1 MNIRFTILLV
11 VILVVIGGTVWI
23 TQREP
28 DGDTR
33 NIKDWAW
40 KVELEDLQRIAITHE
55 DTSVAYSREGRGWVI
70 EGEDGDTIPVYQPKW
85 GGKALI
91 VSGPRPSRTLDETV
105 EDPSLYGLEPVA
117 TTVGVTDRSG
127 QQVVF
132 ELGAVTPDGNNQ
144 YVRLDDNSLHTL
156 PKIWGEVVV
165 SLATRP
171 PYTPPF
177 ISVLGDEEVVEMRVQ
192 VRDDATDI
200 TAEAVYLLTGL
211 GEGEAEAGVPEQWIL
226 VEGAGVLVNE
236 RWDGLAS
243 GLGDAALEAG
253 EETFESVPD
262 FESKDWTVRL
272 DVRNRQD
279 VELAY
284 FVYSATSDP
293 ARRYFWPSGD
303 ETLSTVDGEWVDAL
317 VTLAEEPTVNE
328 APPGATG

>member
-1 MNIRFTILLV
+1 MNIRFTVLLV

-40 KVELEDLQRIAITHE
+40 KVELEDLQRIAIQHE
-55 DTSVAYSREGRGWVI
+55 DTSVAYSREGRGWHI
-70 EGEDGDTIPVYQPKW
+70 EGEDGTDIPVYQPKW

-91 VSGPRPSRTLDETV
+91 VSGPRPSRTLDETI
-105 EDPSLYGLEPVA
+105 EDPSLYGLDPVT
-117 TTVGVTDRSG
+117 TTVEVTDRSG

-156 PKIWGEVVV
+156 PRIWGEVVV

-171 PYTPPF
+171 PYRPPF
-177 ISVLGDEEVVEMRVQ
+177 ISVLDDEEVVEFRVQ
-192 VRDDATDI
+192 VRDDATAI

-211 GEGEAEAGVPEQWIL
+211 GEGEAEAGVPEQWIF
-226 VEGAGVLVNE
+226 VEGDGVLVNE
-236 RWDGLAS
+236 RWNGLTS
-243 GLGDAALEAG
+243 GLGDAGLEAG

-284 FVYSATSDP
+284 FVYNATSDP

-303 ETLSTVDGEWVDAL
+303 ETLSTVDSGWVDAL
-317 VTLAEEPTVNE
+317 MTLAEEPAVNE
-328 APPGATG
+328 APPESTG